1 MGYIGPLCQE
11 CDNKNGFFG
20 NNGVCSKCEE
30 KWKIVFK
37 LLFTFISSVV
47 LLYMTIKGI

>member
-1 MGYIGPLCQE
+1 MGYIGPLCEE

-30 KWKIVFK
+30 KWIIVLK
-37 LLFTFISSVV
+37 LLFIIFLSIV
-47 LLYMTIKGI
+47 LLYITI